1 MTGQVDFRL
10 SELERRLSNIEERG
24 SRRSALLEPR
34 LQAVCRQVDELSEDV
49 KSLRRA
55 LYTLAV
61 GVVTASI
68 VFALSVIAAV
78 K

>member
-61 GVVTASI
+61 GVVTAAI